1 MKKTIIFLLI
11 LTASLIMFSSAQ
23 AVPKL
28 QIYIP
33 GAYYDMDS
41 EIWIIKSYER
51 NYSDDKKSE

>member
-1 MKKTIIFLLI
+1 
-11 LTASLIMFSSAQ
+11 MFSSAQ